1 MGDGRMLFSFYLI
14 SYYIIR
20 QSGGLAY
27 EGRVGMLSS
36 RRYAGAGSL
45 AV

>member
-27 EGRVGMLSS
+27 EGRVGIL
-36 RRYAGAGSL
+36 ALIEHVGAGNP

>member
-27 EGRVGMLSS
+27 EGRVGMLASGGDAGEGSS
-36 RRYAGAGSL
+36 